1 MRILIDYRPAL
12 VERTGVG
19 EYAHEMAQALL
30 SLLPSDDKLTL
41 FSSSWKHRLE
51 PDRVPGAA
59 IVDARIPV
67 RILNLAWHRFER
79 PVVETLAGPVDVAH
93 SMHPLLMPARAAAQL
108 VTIYDL
114 FFLHD
119 SAGTASEIRRDYP
132 ALSAI
137 HARRA
142 DAVVVISE
150 YTAREAVSKLGVAP
164 ERIVLCPPGA
174 PSWSPRAGPNSSG
187 PILYIGSPERRK
199 NVPGL
204 LRAYARLRA
213 QAARRT
219 GAGPGRSSAR
229 FAVPRSWRRSP
240 GRRSTLT
247 SVISG
252 TSPTRS
258 VSGSIASASMLVVP
272 SLDEGFGMPVVEAMT
287 IGVPVV
293 AANRGALP
301 EVSGD
306 AAQLVDPLD
315 DEEMAEA
322 MRRILE
328 DPAATQAAV
337 ERGYR
342 RARQYSWRTSAE
354 TLLQAYRQVHERRRT
369 TA

>member
-30 SLLPSDDKLTL
+30 SVLSSDDKLTL

-51 PDRVPGAA
+51 PGRVPGAA
-59 IVDARIPV
+59 IVDTRIPV

-132 ALSAI
+132 TLSAI

-150 YTAREAVSKLGVAP
+150 YTAREAISKLGVAP

-174 PSWSPRAGPNSSG
+174 PSWSPRAGTHSSG
-187 PILYIGSPERRK
+187 PILYIGSFERRK

-204 LRAYARLRA
+204 LRAYARLRSRLPDA
-213 QAARRT
+213 PELVM
-219 GAGPGRSSAR
+219 AGRPPDSGSEILETIS
-229 FAVPRSWRRSP
+229 RSP
-240 GRRSTLT
+240 LKPYVRHLGYVTDEDRQRLY
-247 SVISG
+247 
-252 TSPTRS
+252 R
-258 VSGSIASASMLVVP
+258 SASMLVVP

-315 DEEMAEA
+315 DEGMAEA
-322 MRRILE
+322 MLRILE
-328 DPAATQAAV
+328 EPAVAQASV
-337 ERGYR
+337 ERGFR
-342 RARQYSWRTSAE
+342 RARRYSWRASAE

-369 TA
+369 RA